1 MVYCQRKKK
10 QSGVSPFSPCG
21 VSAGSVHLD
30 SGSFPRG
37 SRGRD
42 GRCAAPCGNARV
54 AVFFIFLLVR
64 SKIHSISWRCF
75 TIATTDKTLVNE
87 AIRAPEVRVIGPEGQ
102 LGIMKRADALRA
114 AEDFGLD
121 LVEVAPDSK
130 PPVCKIMDYGK
141 YHFEKEKKEKE
152 QRRKKPSVELKEI
165 QLRCRIDTHDF
176 ETKLRHCI
184 EFLQKGNKV
193 KVIVRFFGRE
203 MSRTEAGAELLNRF
217 AAGCGELA
225 SIERAPLLDG
235 RNMIMMLAPKKQTE
249 TKTKTERT

>member
-1 MVYCQRKKK
+1 MV
-10 QSGVSPFSPCG
+10 
-21 VSAGSVHLD
+21 
-30 SGSFPRG
+30 
-37 SRGRD
+37 
-42 GRCAAPCGNARV
+42 AA
-54 AVFFIFLLVR
+54 FFIRDAYVLNPQTFLEVL
-64 SKIHSISWRCF
+64 I
-75 TIATTDKTLVNE
+75 IAATDKTLINE

-114 AEDFGLD
+114 AEELGLD

-176 ETKLRHCI
+176 NTKLRHCI

-193 KVIVRFFGRE
+193 KVIVRFRGRE
-203 MSRTEAGAELLNRF
+203 MAHTEIGQELLTRF
-217 AAGCGELA
+217 AAGCGDA
-225 SIERAPLLDG
+225 VTVDRAPLLDG
-235 RNMIMMLAPKKQTE
+235 HNMIMMLSPKKD
-249 TKTKTERT
+249 TKTKTERN

>member
-1 MVYCQRKKK
+1 MPV
-10 QSGVSPFSPCG
+10 VDP
-21 VSAGSVHLD
+21 SAAM
-30 SGSFPRG
+30 
-37 SRGRD
+37 
-42 GRCAAPCGNARV
+42 CENARV
-54 AVFFIFLLVR
+54 AAFFIRFAVNHFLEVL
-64 SKIHSISWRCF
+64 I
-75 TIATTDKTLVNE
+75 IAATDKTLINE

-114 AEDFGLD
+114 AEELGLD

-176 ETKLRHCI
+176 NTKLRHCI

-193 KVIVRFFGRE
+193 KVIVRFRGRE
-203 MSRTEAGAELLNRF
+203 MAHTEIGQELLTRF
-217 AAGCGELA
+217 AAGCGDVVMVD
-225 SIERAPLLDG
+225 RPPLLDG
-235 RNMIMMLAPKKQTE
+235 HNMIMMLSPKKE
-249 TKTKTERT
+249 TKTKTDKTDKTERN

>member
-1 MVYCQRKKK
+1 MF
-10 QSGVSPFSPCG
+10 GF
-21 VSAGSVHLD
+21 L
-30 SGSFPRG
+30 PRYAKRMG
-37 SRGRD
+37 RGFLYSSQLAITTFLEVLII
-42 GRCAAPCGNARV
+42 AA
-54 AVFFIFLLVR
+54 
-64 SKIHSISWRCF
+64 
-75 TIATTDKTLVNE
+75 TDKTLINE

-114 AEDFGLD
+114 AEELGLD

-176 ETKLRHCI
+176 NTKLRHCI

-193 KVIVRFFGRE
+193 KVIVRFRGRE
-203 MSRTEAGAELLNRF
+203 MAHTEIGQELLTRF
-217 AAGCGELA
+217 AEGCGD
-225 SIERAPLLDG
+225 IVTVDRAPLLDG
-235 RNMIMMLAPKKQTE
+235 HNMVMMLSPKKDN
-249 TKTKTERT
+249 KTKTERN

>member
-1 MVYCQRKKK
+1 
-10 QSGVSPFSPCG
+10 
-21 VSAGSVHLD
+21 
-30 SGSFPRG
+30 
-37 SRGRD
+37 
-42 GRCAAPCGNARV
+42 
-54 AVFFIFLLVR
+54 
-64 SKIHSISWRCF
+64 
-75 TIATTDKTLVNE
+75 
-87 AIRAPEVRVIGPEGQ
+87 
-102 LGIMKRADALRA
+102 
-114 AEDFGLD
+114 
-121 LVEVAPDSK
+121 
-130 PPVCKIMDYGK
+130 MDYGK

-176 ETKLRHCI
+176 ETKLRHCV

-203 MSRTEAGAELLNRF
+203 MSRTETGAELLNRF